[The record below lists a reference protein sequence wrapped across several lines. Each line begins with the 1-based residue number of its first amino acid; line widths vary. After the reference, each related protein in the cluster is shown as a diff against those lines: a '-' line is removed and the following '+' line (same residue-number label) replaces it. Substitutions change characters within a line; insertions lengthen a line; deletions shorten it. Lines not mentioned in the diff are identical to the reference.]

1 MIWRGQTQ
9 RILLVAAALG
19 WGVCTA
25 NSTAAQEAGQPPPAS
40 PAAPLEELPAEV
52 PAEIPEE
59 IPEGAAAA
67 EPLAPLPLTPLGE
80 PPPSEVSVPQASSPP
95 AEALP
100 PLTAPLRAVP
110 QQTFPP
116 GDRTDAAA
124 AAPLEAPPPAPRAD
138 GLPAPPLS
146 GGRPRSAD
154 GTLSVIVPP
163 AAAGLPVG
171 PPPGTLPQGITPGLP
186 ATPQALDGEFPV
198 RGGSSQ
204 PPPDSALAILV
215 QALELPAR
223 SPGSAAPAGLAEDRA
238 SSRPLPLLEALERSG
253 DRARRLWITQA
264 YWKLTAAVV
273 QARAA
278 ADAHE
283 RLSLVAP
290 GSDPHDQSVLDMAL
304 ETAAADLDDARASL
318 TGVQQELVDLVR
330 LPINEPLPWPADR
343 PLTTTYQTHFN
354 AIFAARPATGRV
366 RAINRQLP
374 HRHAAL
380 QHRAAAVL
388 AGEQAFAM
396 AEADHA
402 KGQRPIEAVLV
413 AHDALVAQQRSFAEA
428 MRAYNCDIAEYAM
441 SVADL
446 SVPDDRYAA
455 MLIGNPLPWRPQT
468 IPQGQPVI
476 PAGGLQPPPPVAFPA
491 ATLEPRGTV
500 VPVLTP
506 PPAQTGFR

>member
-1 MIWRGQTQ
+1 MIWRGQTH

-25 NSTAAQEAGQPPPAS
+25 NSTAAQEAGQPPPAP
-40 PAAPLEELPAEV
+40 PAAPLEELPAEG
-52 PAEIPEE
+52 PEEIPQE
-59 IPEGAAAA
+59 IPEGATAA

-80 PPPSEVSVPQASSPP
+80 PPPSEITAPP
-95 AEALP
+95 AFAPPEEALP
-100 PLTAPLRAVP
+100 PATAPLRAVP

-116 GDRTDAAA
+116 DERSDAAA
-124 AAPLEAPPPAPRAD
+124 APPLGSPPTATRAD
-138 GLPAPPLS
+138 VLPAPPFA

-163 AAAGLPVG
+163 AAAGQTAA
-171 PPPGTLPQGITPGLP
+171 PPPGAVSRGINSGLP
-186 ATPQALDGEFPV
+186 TAPQALDGEFPP
-198 RGGSSQ
+198 RGGSPQ
-204 PPPDSALAILV
+204 PPPDPGLAILV

-223 SPGSAAPAGLAEDRA
+223 SPGTAAPAGLAEDRA
-238 SSRPLPLLEALERSG
+238 NSRPLPLVEALERSG

-290 GSDPHDQSVLDMAL
+290 GGDPHDQSVLDMAL

-343 PLTTTYQTHFN
+343 PLTSTYQTHFN

-396 AEADHA
+396 AEAEHA
-402 KGQRPIEAVLV
+402 KGQRPIEAVLL

-428 MRAYNCDIAEYAM
+428 MRTYNCDIAEYAM

-446 SVPDDRYAA
+446 SVPDERYAA

-468 IPQGQPVI
+468 IPPGQPVI
-476 PAGGLQPPPPVAFPA
+476 PAGALQPPPPGAFPA
-491 ATLEPRGTV
+491 AIFEPRGTV
-500 VPVLTP
+500 VPVLSP